1 MARRWF
7 LNSDSEI
14 VGLSDND
21 DFPVPTDET
30 AVLDSVIRAADPP
43 GANGRIQSGGEW
55 DGAAYTA
62 PSGAGVLVPLDPD
75 TELGRKQIA
84 ATTLHNWLHG
94 TSAGVHAIRHEK
106 PQIDVQRAEQFIAMA
121 HWANYLVA
129 HMATITIDLF
139 EAWVTQMIVGASDVT
154 SIQTYFEKA
163 HLLDDSKVPLEAC
176 AWANPVD
183 ASAVILNLA
192 REKSTQGTVNS
203 GVTGTWFEN
212 EEPDLT
218 MIDLGNGS
226 WIRRLPG
233 V

>member
-7 LNSDSEI
+7 LNSDDEI
-14 VGLSDND
+14 VGLTDND
-21 DFPVPTDET
+21 LFPVPAAQT
-30 AVLDSVIRAADPP
+30 AVLDSVIRAVNPP
-43 GANGRIQSGGEW
+43 GADGRIQSGGKW

-62 PSGAGVLVPLDPD
+62 PSGPGVLVPFDPD

-84 ATTLHNWLHG
+84 ATTLHEWLHG

-121 HWANYLVA
+121 HWANYVVA
-129 HMATITIDLF
+129 HMTLTIDQF

-163 HLLDDSKVPLEAC
+163 HTLDDDKVPQEAC
-176 AWANPVD
+176 TWANPNDAVAVD
-183 ASAVILNLA
+183 LGEA
-192 REKSTQGTVNS
+192 RANSTQGSNGETAD
-203 GVTGTWFEN
+203 TWFLN
-212 EEPDLT
+212 ETPEIT
-218 MIDLGNGS
+218 TIDLGNGA

-233 V
+233 A